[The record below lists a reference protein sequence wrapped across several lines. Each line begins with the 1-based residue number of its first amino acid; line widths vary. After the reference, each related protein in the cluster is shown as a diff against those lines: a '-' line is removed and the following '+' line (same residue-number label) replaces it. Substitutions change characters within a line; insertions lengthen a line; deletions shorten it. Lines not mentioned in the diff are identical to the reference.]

1 MSTWHLTPQTLTA
14 YRDDD
19 VDPVQAAS
27 VEAHLLGCADCRAD
41 LARGAGPTAS
51 RDSERR
57 WATLTEVVDAPARTP
72 LGRLG
77 LSTRPLVAAWAAALG
92 LLVLVPAVPAVV
104 VGSAMPTL
112 LLALAP
118 LAPTV
123 GRRARLPRRQRPRG

>member
-1 MSTWHLTPQTLTA
+1 M
-14 YRDDD
+14 
-19 VDPVQAAS
+19 VD
-27 VEAHLLGCADCRAD
+27 
-41 LARGAGPTAS
+41 T
-51 RDSERR
+51 
-57 WATLTEVVDAPARTP
+57 PARTP

-104 VGSAMPTL
+104 VGSGMPTL

-123 GRRARLPRRQRPRG
+123 AVVLAYRVGSDPVGEMALATPLAGLRLVSRRALLVGAVASARSASWPRS